1 MIDIDINKCN
11 ACGFCE
17 SVCPIEAIT
26 VGRDCARIDA
36 SLCTGCGSCVEACP
50 NNAIKEHIPQRVA
63 ATAPTG
69 ASNQGKEVKD
79 MYGRGMIGFGRGLGR
94 GFGYGM
100 GKCYGRGMGFGK
112 GFGFGRGWFGGV
124 WGRGRPYS
132 YCRFAPRVL
141 RRCWAGPNTGYYEA
155 PYNNPYGNRG

>member
-1 MIDIDINKCN
+1 M
-11 ACGFCE
+11 
-17 SVCPIEAIT
+17 
-26 VGRDCARIDA
+26 
-36 SLCTGCGSCVEACP
+36 
-50 NNAIKEHIPQRVA
+50 
-63 ATAPTG
+63 
-69 ASNQGKEVKD
+69 
-79 MYGRGMIGFGRGLGR
+79 
-94 GFGYGM
+94 
-100 GKCYGRGMGFGK
+100 YGRGMGFGK